1 MLGDYMIKVTKIR
14 HDCPEKS
21 GFTLIRPNGHKDY
34 TFLHFITPVELTVK
48 NKTYKIKSGGCIFY
62 SPMEAQWFKSTDAL
76 LHNWFHAED
85 SLHEMLSEL
94 DIPENEI
101 FYPTDTSFISPL
113 MQKAEMEFFS
123 LDKYKDKMINA
134 YITELLCSLSRV
146 IHDVNPPK
154 VQSENFDKMREI
166 RQMIL
171 ANPEKHRSVSE
182 MAQLAQMSP
191 SRFHSVYKSVF
202 GTSPVKDSIDARIS
216 YAKSI
221 LSTESIPITL
231 VAEKL
236 GYSDQFHFI
245 RQFKKETGKTPTEY
259 KKENNI

>member
-1 MLGDYMIKVTKIR
+1 
-14 HDCPEKS
+14 
-21 GFTLIRPNGHKDY
+21 
-34 TFLHFITPVELTVK
+34 
-48 NKTYKIKSGGCIFY
+48 
-62 SPMEAQWFKSTDAL
+62 
-76 LHNWFHAED
+76 
-85 SLHEMLSEL
+85 
-94 DIPENEI
+94 
-101 FYPTDTSFISPL
+101 
-113 MQKAEMEFFS
+113 MQKAELEFFS
-123 LDKYKDKMINA
+123 TAEYKDKMLNA

-154 VQSENFDKMREI
+154 VQTENFDKMREI
-166 RQMIL
+166 RQKIL
-171 ANPEKHRSVSE
+171 SSPEKHWSVSE

-221 LSTESIPITL
+221 LNTENIPITI

-236 GYSDQFHFI
+236 GYSDHFHFI